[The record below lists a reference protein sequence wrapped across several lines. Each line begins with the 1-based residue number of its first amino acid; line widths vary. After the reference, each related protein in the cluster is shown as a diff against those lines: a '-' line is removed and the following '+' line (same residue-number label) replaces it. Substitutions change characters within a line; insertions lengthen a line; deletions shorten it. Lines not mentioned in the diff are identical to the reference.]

1 MEIYTIY
8 RGFVSI
14 FATVRG
20 LEQVDGKMLF
30 TALGIG
36 GGIWL
41 VLFVLQGFGLY
52 AMAKKREMKN
62 KWLAFVPFASVW
74 YMGKL
79 AGACDVFGKKMK
91 RPGLYT
97 MISQILTALV
107 CAATITVEILLFTKY
122 GTEEYKVIGEYGV
135 QWSNLPTAGRYAFNF
150 YVISDYILSIVQL
163 VYLVL
168 LFILLMGLYK
178 KYYTRG
184 YMLLSFVAL
193 LSPCRD
199 ISQYS
204 SFATIKQSITK
215 HICVPAERNLSAVN
229 NSKILTGALLIT
241 KARTIRGHTTKVLII
256 KVPMGKIPISLLMA
270 GRRERRPLRTI
281 LSRNFPRKGT
291 RLRDRAKRI
300 GEMLRGRIPKK
311 RAEAQIRTTYSTDRE
326 GIDSL
331 WARREKIKRRK

>member
-122 GTEEYKVIGEYGV
+122 GTEEYKIIGEYGV

-193 LSPCRD
+193 
-199 ISQYS
+199 
-204 SFATIKQSITK
+204 F
-215 HICVPAERNLSAVN
+215 
-229 NSKILTGALLIT
+229 
-241 KARTIRGHTTKVLII
+241 
-256 KVPMGKIPISLLMA
+256 VPMSRYIAIFVIRNNKAIDYEAYMRARKI
-270 GRRERRPLRTI
+270 GR
-281 LSRNFPRKGT
+281 
-291 RLRDRAKRI
+291 AHV
-300 GEMLRGRIPKK
+300 
-311 RAEAQIRTTYSTDRE
+311 
-326 GIDSL
+326 
-331 WARREKIKRRK
+331 

>member
-193 LSPCRD
+193 
-199 ISQYS
+199 
-204 SFATIKQSITK
+204 
-215 HICVPAERNLSAVN
+215 V
-229 NSKILTGALLIT
+229 
-241 KARTIRGHTTKVLII
+241 
-256 KVPMGKIPISLLMA
+256 VPM
-270 GRRERRPLRTI
+270 
-281 LSRNFPRKGT
+281 SRYIAIFVIRNNKAI
-291 RLRDRAKRI
+291 DY
-300 GEMLRGRIPKK
+300 
-311 RAEAQIRTTYSTDRE
+311 EAYMR
-326 GIDSL
+326 
-331 WARREKIKRRK
+331 ARREEFIRRQQQQNPYGRPPYNQGPYNQGPYNQGPYNQGPYNQSPYGQNPYQPPYGGPQGTPPPQDDPFSEFSSKGNEASGQSEENRGNASGEDTKKTGGSSDSDDLFN

>member
-122 GTEEYKVIGEYGV
+122 GTEEYKIIGEYGV

-193 LSPCRD
+193 
-199 ISQYS
+199 
-204 SFATIKQSITK
+204 F
-215 HICVPAERNLSAVN
+215 VPMSRYIAIFVIRNNKAIDYEAYMRARREEFIRRQQQQN
-229 NSKILTGALLIT
+229 PYGRLLIT
-241 KARTIRGHTTKVLII
+241 KARTIRGLIIRGRII

-281 LSRNFPRKGT
+281 LFRNFPRKGT
-291 RLRDRAKRI
+291 GLRDKAKRI
-300 GEMLRGRIPKK
+300 GKMLRGTMPRN
-311 RAEAQIRTTYSTDRE
+311 RTAGQIRTTYSTDRE
-326 GIDSL
+326 EIDFL
-331 WARREKIKRRK
+331 